1 MRLEIATGSYESDS
15 LPLSAQRCINWEPVI
30 PQASAL
36 SDRALFDV
44 RGIREKTLTGA
55 TISGFNRGSAV
66 VDGVPYHING
76 QNLYSVS
83 SAGVVTDHGE
93 IVGTKRVSLATNGRY
108 LVIVVPGSR
117 SYVFDNTDSSLTQ
130 ITDLDFQTSDT
141 VTFKDGFFVFT
152 ASDGEQFFHSN
163 LNQPLTFSALDF
175 GTAEVRPDKIVGQ
188 IVNYNELYIAGEE
201 VFELF
206 RTIGGSGFVFQRVPG
221 ANIQKGL
228 HAKHSLIEFNQS
240 FVFLGGGVN
249 ELTSVWRAQS
259 SASVDKISTSAIDS
273 AIQEYTRD
281 EIADAFAFTYAYGG
295 NFFVAFTFTSTRIP
309 SKTFVYDATT
319 SALAGVPTW
328 HERQSGVDD
337 DKWRVTSIVSAYGEL
352 VVGDS
357 IDGRIGVLD
366 KAVYTEYGNPIY
378 RSKTSRPFD
387 SDRFPLFVSELKLTM
402 ESGTGS
408 TSLDPQILMRYSD
421 DGGRTY
427 SNGFPRSYGKV
438 GQYQKLPSWRRQG
451 LVQRDRVLRFT
462 TTEAAKSTILRLDAT
477 GTPGAQM

>member
-1 MRLEIATGSYESDS
+1 M
-15 LPLSAQRCINWEPVI
+15 
-30 PQASAL
+30 
-36 SDRALFDV
+36 FDV